1 MENISTLDPNWNPIR
16 PGGLSP
22 HDVAHLKKRGW
33 KEAKT
38 KKLIK
43 EVPVGFSAPDIP
55 GGFQVQIVSI
65 PKGTRFLYHPQSAT
79 VVIFECNNPAPK
91 RYLV

>member
-1 MENISTLDPNWNPIR
+1 MENMGILDPNWNPIR

-22 HDVAHLKKRGW
+22 HDVAHLKKQGW

-38 KKLIK
+38 KKLVD

-55 GGFQVQIVSI
+55 GGVTMRIVSI
-65 PKGTRFLYHPQSAT
+65 PKGTRFLYNTESAT
-79 VVIFECNNPAPK
+79 VIIWECGNPTMR
-91 RYLV
+91 RYLL